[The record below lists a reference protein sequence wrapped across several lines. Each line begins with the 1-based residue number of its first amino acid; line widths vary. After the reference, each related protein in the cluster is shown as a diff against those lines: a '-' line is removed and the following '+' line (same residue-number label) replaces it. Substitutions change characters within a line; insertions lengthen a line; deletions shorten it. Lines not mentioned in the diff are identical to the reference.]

1 MLLRFLFSFLLAY
14 CTISHVR
21 AQVFR
26 SGLLGELAVA
36 GKITNHWAFAIKGSS
51 LHDMLDG
58 VASPAFDYDHVQSD
72 VQFFAEFNKH
82 PYWKYALGYHSLL
95 VADGLAHRY
104 ILQLAHV
111 KKHASWRVGNRFRF
125 DQTLLNT
132 VSPRYRVRYRIAL
145 EKPLSGMK
153 LDPGEY
159 YLLLSSE
166 PILQLQSSIFNAEHR
181 LGISIGRV
189 LSNDSKLEVGL
200 DYRNR
205 NMLTRFSHRALLR
218 VGWFLKL

>member
-1 MLLRFLFSFLLAY
+1 MKLRLVFPVIICLFTSNLLS
-14 CTISHVR
+14 
-21 AQVFR
+21 AQVIR

-36 GKITNHWAFAIKGSS
+36 GEISNHWGFAAKGNT
-51 LHDMLDG
+51 LHELVDG
-58 VASPAFDYDHVQSD
+58 LATPTLNYTHVQSD
-72 VQFFAEFNKH
+72 VQVFAEFNKH
-82 PYWKYALGYHSLL
+82 PYWRYALGYHSLW
-95 VADGLAHRY
+95 VSEGLAHRY

-111 KKHASWRVGNRFRF
+111 KKHASWRIGNRFRF

-132 VSPRYRVRYRIAL
+132 VAPRYRVRYRIAL

-166 PILQLQSSIFNAEHR
+166 PILQLQSAIFNAEHR
-181 LGISIGRV
+181 LGVSIGKT
-189 LSNDSKLEVGL
+189 LNNNSKLEIGL